1 MAQVTFN
8 EWIRSKRVPDM
19 AAALDVA
26 EGTIYSWVSRGTVP
40 RSVWPTIC
48 IAYAELGLNDL
59 IKMEAES
66 KADEK

>member
-1 MAQVTFN
+1 MTFN
-8 EWIRSKRVPDM
+8 EWIRSKKVPEM

-40 RSVWPTIC
+40 RNVWPTIC

-59 IKMEAES
+59 VKMEAES
-66 KADEK
+66 KAKQK

>member
-1 MAQVTFN
+1 
-8 EWIRSKRVPDM
+8 M

-40 RSVWPTIC
+40 RNVWPTIC

-59 IKMEAES
+59 VKMEAAS
-66 KADEK
+66 KAAEN